1 MAREVYVG
9 CPFGDGVLEDFVDLL
24 YRDDDGLV
32 VVDYKT
38 DSWRADADLD
48 AKVDRYRVQLGAYA
62 YAVSRVVDEPVT
74 RAVLLFL
81 SPTRAVERAV
91 DLTSVD
97 VPALGADLGAVP

>member
-1 MAREVYVG
+1 VG
-9 CPFGDGVLEDFVDLL
+9 CPFGDGVLEGFIDLL

-38 DSWRADADLD
+38 DTWRADSDLD
-48 AKVDRYRVQLGAYA
+48 AKVDRYRVQLAAYA
-62 YAVSRVVDEPVT
+62 YAVSRVVDEPVP

-97 VPALGADLGAVP
+97 VPTLGADLGAVP